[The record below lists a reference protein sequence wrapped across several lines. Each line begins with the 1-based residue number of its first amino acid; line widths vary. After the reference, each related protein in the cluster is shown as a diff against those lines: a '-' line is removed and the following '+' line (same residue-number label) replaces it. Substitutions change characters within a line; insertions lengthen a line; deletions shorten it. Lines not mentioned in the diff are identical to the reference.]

1 MKFQELNIFCR
12 KGKSLQI
19 SIKFVQMK
27 TLCILLLI
35 FLCLFTSMRGQVR
48 VIKPVKTHPLTTRLG
63 LGAGAAGSVLF
74 LSRNVKENNEAY
86 GFHLSLAYG
95 GTKLFRGVVEYTQ
108 YQTMD
113 ISPTWYNVKA
123 STIES
128 NLHIIARFS
137 EGKAIFYPVFGFSY
151 NVFSGFY
158 TGVRDYLNLSTLYED
173 NTDVIT
179 RWWGIN
185 AGAGYEYFFGSVSF
199 FADYKMRM
207 GVSEGYNEFNILD
220 VCLSA
225 GLRWNLKVPT
235 LYGLFRGTRSRYTL
249 KTESK

>member
-1 MKFQELNIFCR
+1 
-12 KGKSLQI
+12 
-19 SIKFVQMK
+19 
-27 TLCILLLI
+27 
-35 FLCLFTSMRGQVR
+35 
-48 VIKPVKTHPLTTRLG
+48 

-95 GTKLFRGVVEYTQ
+95 GTKLFRGTVEYTQ
-108 YQTMD
+108 YKSLD
-113 ISPTWYNVKA
+113 IAPTWYNVKA
-123 STIES
+123 NTIET

-137 EGKAIFYPVFGFSY
+137 EGKAIFYPIFGLSY

-158 TGVRDYLNLSTLYED
+158 TGVRDYLNLNTLYED
-173 NTDVIT
+173 NSDVKT
-179 RWWGIN
+179 QWWGIN
-185 AGAGYEYFFGSVSF
+185 AGAGYEYFFKRFSF

-225 GLRWNLKVPT
+225 GLRMNLKVPT
-235 LYGLFRGTRSRYTL
+235 LYGLYRGTRSRYTL
-249 KTESK
+249 KTESNP

>member
-1 MKFQELNIFCR
+1 MK
-12 KGKSLQI
+12 S
-19 SIKFVQMK
+19 V
-27 TLCILLLI
+27 LLLLSA
-35 FLCLFTSMRGQVR
+35 FLMASLPMGSQVR
-48 VIKPVKTHPLTTRLG
+48 VVKPVKTKPLTTRLG

-95 GTKLFRGVVEYTQ
+95 GTKLFRGTVEYTQ
-108 YQTMD
+108 YKSLD
-113 ISPTWYNVKA
+113 IAPTWYNVKA
-123 STIES
+123 NTIET

-137 EGKAIFYPVFGFSY
+137 EGKAIFYPIFGLSY

-158 TGVRDYLNLSTLYED
+158 TGVRDYLNLNTLYED
-173 NTDVIT
+173 NSDVKT
-179 RWWGIN
+179 QWWGIN
-185 AGAGYEYFFGSVSF
+185 AGAGYEYFFKRFSF

-225 GLRWNLKVPT
+225 GLRMNLKVPT
-235 LYGLFRGTRSRYTL
+235 LYGLYRGTRSRYTL
-249 KTESK
+249 KTEPNP

>member
-1 MKFQELNIFCR
+1 MKLFCLI
-12 KGKSLQI
+12 G
-19 SIKFVQMK
+19 
-27 TLCILLLI
+27 LLA
-35 FLCLFTSMRGQVR
+35 LFMALPLEAQVR
-48 VIKPVKTHPLTTRLG
+48 VIKPVKTKPLTTRLSF
-63 LGAGAAGSVLF
+63 GAGAAGSVLF

-95 GTKLFRGVVEYTQ
+95 GTKLFRGTLEYTQ

-123 STIES
+123 NTIEM

-137 EGKAIFYPVFGFSY
+137 EGKAIFYPIVGFSY
-151 NVFSGFY
+151 NEFSGFY
-158 TGVRDYLNLSTLYED
+158 TGVRDYLNLNTLYED
-173 NTDVIT
+173 NTDVVT
-179 RWWGIN
+179 TWWGIN
-185 AGAGYEYFFGSVSF
+185 AGAGYEYFFKRLSF

-207 GVSEGYNEFNILD
+207 GVSEGYDEFNILD

-225 GLRWNLKVPT
+225 GLRINLKVPS

-249 KTESK
+249 KTEAN